1 MSGALARVALIGG
14 AGQLG
19 SALRAVLADRTVIA
33 PTHGEL
39 DVEDGDALAA
49 LLERERPDALINCS
63 AFHNVDQ
70 CEREPQR
77 AFAVNAVAVDGA
89 ARACAQRDIA
99 FATISTDYVFDG
111 TAERAYREDDEP
123 QPRTAYGVSKLAGEL
138 LARRHGP
145 RVAVFRTSGVF
156 GDIGS
161 SSKGY
166 TLIDKVLAQAERGE
180 PTRMVADMTFS
191 PSYAP
196 DVAAAIVALLDAGAY
211 GTHHL
216 TNAGACSWFEFVQRA
231 FAQAGLA
238 SAVLEPATYASMG
251 NPTQRPLHSPLVNTT
266 LANHGLA
273 PLRTWQDA
281 QDVYLARRR
290 ARGAVNV

>member
-1 MSGALARVALIGG
+1 MRRILIVGG

-19 SALRAVLADRTVIA
+19 TALRAVLADRTVIA
-33 PTHGEL
+33 PAHSEL
-39 DVEDGDALAA
+39 DIEDAAALAA
-49 LLERERPDALINCS
+49 VLDRERPDALINCS

-77 AFAVNAVAVDGA
+77 AFAVNAVAVDAA
-89 ARACAQRDIA
+89 ARLCAQRDIA
-99 FATISTDYVFDG
+99 FLTVSTDYVFDG
-111 TAERAYREDDEP
+111 TSERAYREDDEA

-145 RVAVFRTSGVF
+145 RCIIVRTSGVF
-156 GDIGS
+156 GDTGS

-196 DVAAAIVALLDAGAY
+196 DVAAAIVALLDAQAY

-216 TNAGACSWFEFVQRA
+216 TNGGACSWFAFVQRA
-231 FAQAGLA
+231 FAQAGLG
-238 SAVLEPATYASMG
+238 SATLEAATYASMG

-266 LANHGLA
+266 LANHGIA
-273 PLRTWQDA
+273 PLRSWEDA
-281 QDVYLARRR
+281 QDEYLARRR
-290 ARGAVNV
+290 ARLAVNA